1 MSDDS
6 QRTGHC
12 LCGAVRFTATLKK
25 PEVGACHCAM
35 CRRWASAPF
44 MAIDCANVRFE
55 GEDHINRFRSSD
67 WAERGFCDR
76 CGSALFYHIINS
88 DDYQMAAGL
97 LDDQT
102 GLAFTHQVFID
113 KKPDYYGFA
122 QGTSNLT
129 EAQIYEMY
137 APPGT
142 EPIPDETK

>member
-1 MSDDS
+1 MTASLE
-6 QRTGHC
+6 RTGHC
-12 LCGAVRFTATLKK
+12 LCGAVRFTATLNK

-44 MAIDCANVRFE
+44 MAIDCADLSFE
-55 GEDHINRFRSSD
+55 DEDHVRRFRSSD

-76 CGSALFYHIINS
+76 CGSALFYHIIGGDN
-88 DDYQMAAGL
+88 YQMAAGL

-113 KKPDYYGFA
+113 KKPDHYAFA
-122 QGTSNLT
+122 QETSNLT
-129 EAQIYEMY
+129 EAQIYDMY